1 MLYYCD
7 HDFFDYYLNF
17 NEIIKNNFNETI
29 IQYILYN
36 KMSFELF

>member
-7 HDFFDYYLNF
+7 HDFFDYYLNV

-36 KMSFELF
+36 NMSFELF